1 MSEYQHAPFPF
12 TSHTCLSPHCL
23 QNIHTCKGNTSH
35 LKRAD
40 TPSTCKAHKTNY
52 TPPSTPTCEHT
63 WTHIDTRTHAQSH
76 SQANFYWTRI
86 QLLNPASGSVHSL
99 LLHLDKSALISADSL
114 CPPCTRTHLSHTR
127 GHTADPRKSLI
138 KWKLWCPFLHP
149 RVNEYQWET
158 DITVLGMCVYVN
170 DKEREGE
177 LSYDPTEY
185 VTRWD
190 FFFFPLLFFFFFYLS
205 CSYVSMTSGSLLF
218 PVHRSLI
225 KPSNEEVMHNFI
237 CSSATWGHFLTSLK
251 SMIVSFWKAIT
262 LLQ

>member
-1 MSEYQHAPFPF
+1 M
-12 TSHTCLSPHCL
+12 
-23 QNIHTCKGNTSH
+23 
-35 LKRAD
+35 
-40 TPSTCKAHKTNY
+40 
-52 TPPSTPTCEHT
+52 
-63 WTHIDTRTHAQSH
+63 
-76 SQANFYWTRI
+76 
-86 QLLNPASGSVHSL
+86 HSL

-114 CPPCTRTHLSHTR
+114 CPPCTHLTHTHGR
-127 GHTADPRKSLI
+127 TADPRKSLI

-170 DKEREGE
+170 DKEREGGTFIR
-177 LSYDPTEY
+177 SYWICST
-185 VTRWD
+185 VG
-190 FFFFPLLFFFFFYLS
+190 FFFFPSPFFFYLS